1 MNLGEILAASVG
13 LSLDVYA
20 VAVCKGAKIRK
31 IDGRKLAQ
39 MCLIFAGWQ
48 MCALLIGNLIMLVP
62 AFAGESERF
71 SLIWSGLSALIIFGI
86 GFYMFHKG
94 IHREMMFEQVEPWGN
109 AKELFLLSLATS
121 VDAFWA
127 GIGFGFVDTSLFL
140 EVLAIGI
147 MTVLAV
153 ITGIVT
159 GYRLGYEQ
167 KHKAQII
174 GGLILIAAGIE
185 ICITRII

>member
-1 MNLGEILAASVG
+1 M
-13 LSLDVYA
+13 
-20 VAVCKGAKIRK
+20 
-31 IDGRKLAQ
+31 
-39 MCLIFAGWQ
+39 
-48 MCALLIGNLIMLVP
+48 
-62 AFAGESERF
+62 
-71 SLIWSGLSALIIFGI
+71 
-86 GFYMFHKG
+86 
-94 IHREMMFEQVEPWGN
+94 
-109 AKELFLLSLATS
+109 
-121 VDAFWA
+121 
-127 GIGFGFVDTSLFL
+127 DTSLFL
-140 EVLAIGI
+140 EILAIGI

>member
-31 IDGRKLAQ
+31 IDGKKLAQ
-39 MCLIFAGWQ
+39 MCLIFTGWQ
-48 MCALLIGNLIMLVP
+48 MCALLMGNLIMLIP
-62 AFAGESERF
+62 AIAGESERI
-71 SLIWSGLSALIIFGI
+71 SLIWYGLSALILFGI
-86 GFYMFHKG
+86 GFYMLHKG
-94 IHREMMFEQVEPWGN
+94 IRREVIFEQVEPWGS
-109 AKELFLLSLATS
+109 AKELYLLSLATS
-121 VDAFWA
+121 VDAFLA
-127 GIGFGFVDTSLFL
+127 GIGFGFVDTSLLL
-140 EVLAIGI
+140 EILAVGI
-147 MTVLAV
+147 MTAAAV
-153 ITGIVT
+153 IAGIVT

-174 GGLILIAAGIE
+174 GGMILIAAGVE